1 MIDNYLWEELATF
14 AEQKTLAKTAEK
26 LHITQPSVTRGMQK
40 LEELLEVDLF
50 IHQPNRITLT
60 KTGELA
66 AKEAKKIVEL
76 NRQAQQKIRNFD
88 LSQRNITIAS
98 SLPGPRILL
107 NDLKS
112 QLDSNVKLESKLQQ
126 GSLEKLLTSR
136 KFTLLLSNQ
145 EIITSEVESQFIGV
159 EHLSVNLN
167 KFMYQ
172 ANQSEIAFSELS
184 GLSFLVLDDIGIW
197 KDIIQ
202 QNIPNTKFLYQPEA
216 DTFTEI
222 TKYSDFPFFSTNISK
237 LDPQFQQ
244 RNPAEDNRI
253 TIPITNQDAQLEI
266 YVNYL
271 KNQRQ
276 LVSPIIQQIRNHW
289 PK

>member
-1 MIDNYLWEELATF
+1 MIENYLWEELATF
-14 AEQKTLAKTAEK
+14 REQKTLAKTAEK

-40 LEELLEVDLF
+40 LEDLLGVALF

-66 AKEAKKIVEL
+66 ATEAKRIIEL
-76 NRQAQQKIRNFD
+76 NQQAQQKIRNFG
-88 LSQRNITIAS
+88 LSQKNITIAS

-112 QLDSNVKLESKLQQ
+112 HLDSNIKLEYQLQQ
-126 GSLEKLLTSR
+126 GSLEALLTSR
-136 KFTLLLSNQ
+136 KFNLLLSNQ
-145 EIITSEVESQFIGV
+145 EIMTSEVESQFIGI
-159 EHLSVNLN
+159 ERLSVNLN

-172 ANQSEIAFSELS
+172 ANQPEITFSELS

-202 QNIPNTKFLYQPEA
+202 QNISNTKFLYQPEA
-216 DTFTEI
+216 DTFAEI
-222 TKYSDFPFFSTNISK
+222 TKYSDFPFFSTNISD

-244 RNPAEDNRI
+244 YNLAEDNRI
-253 TIPITNQDAQLEI
+253 TIPITDKAARVEI
-266 YVNYL
+266 YANYL

-276 LVSPIIQQIRNHW
+276 LVSPVIQQIRTHW